1 MAKIITIKLE
11 IPADDDAS
19 VADVKSKITDRLRT
33 LGTYTALPA
42 EGQTTI
48 MERSVFY
55 GATTVKQ
62 WVNTGERKKVA
73 KVTA

>member
-1 MAKIITIKLE
+1 VAKIITIKLE

-19 VADVKSKITDRLRT
+19 VTEVKSKVAECLRT

-48 MERSVFY
+48 MDRSVFY
-55 GATTVKQ
+55 GATTVKF
-62 WVNTGERKKVA
+62 WVTPGERKKTP